1 MASNTHSLDW
11 DQNIQWPWIKP
22 VWTREDRSG
31 FQLWKSIFSNS
42 FVLLNL
48 ALCHACMDDCMNE
61 WMHECT
67 NARMHEFTNAWMN
80 ELMSAVILAEKAV
93 TPVMYGLWCW
103 KPSFEAPMNPAFS
116 LISEITTWTRHS
128 HIYSQS
134 QDNTECEVCVTEI
147 IAKHAVTPSRSAQPI
162 RWVWGQC

>member
-22 VWTREDRSG
+22 VWTRDDRSG

-80 ELMSAVILAEKAV
+80 ELMSAVI
-93 TPVMYGLWCW
+93 PVREGRDSSDVRSVMLETFIW
-103 KPSFEAPMNPAFS
+103 SSHES
-116 LISEITTWTRHS
+116 RILS
-128 HIYSQS
+128 HIWNNNM
-134 QDNTECEVCVTEI
+134 NTTLSHLLTITGQHWMWGVC
-147 IAKHAVTPSRSAQPI
+147 HWNHS
-162 RWVWGQC
+162 